1 MTMASIPKAMGIL
14 SEDVHPLNITE
25 SLKACAS
32 NLAGV
37 WLGYAK
43 EGISPF
49 DIASIE
55 KVKPALALQSLGV
68 ALSVESDATD
78 PLLAY
83 IAGES
88 AGFRLPDE
96 PGSYDPHMLA
106 ALKKGFLQARHFGF
120 KALSGLTQS
129 ALNNQG
135 FKTFGDEPEPAL
147 IAEYERHIHRDLPVP
162 RLYLQA
168 SSGSE
173 SAIRDPGLYLA
184 IFDEDIC
191 QVVSQIRD
199 MLYVR
204 DHRALDAL
212 SRFENTPAVIRQ
224 CAGELLGHF
233 GYEETL
239 EARRR
244 LIGSSSMGMVESKN
258 RLEAIFT
265 ELANEHEEYDAIV
278 HRLGTYEFNSAFS
291 GYALQRSVDEIVET
305 YKRSPGRF
313 EDPAPAEVYCE
324 VFTVLSQRGLALDA
338 TALLASQGL
347 GFCDAVDLKQSSKT
361 LPLLI
366 GQLSKP
372 MNAMAAG
379 AVMASI
385 KSYPLESIIE
395 HCAGANDRQM
405 SKLFQLTSSKEIA
418 TLMTGRAREK
428 HFSMELGL

>member
-1 MTMASIPKAMGIL
+1 MASIQNAMGIL
-14 SEDVHPLNITE
+14 REDVHPLKISQ
-25 SLKACAS
+25 SLKACVAE
-32 NLAGV
+32 LAGI
-37 WLGYAK
+37 WLGYAR

-49 DIASIE
+49 DVASIE

-78 PLLAY
+78 PLMSY
-83 IAGES
+83 IA
-88 AGFRLPDE
+88 AKPFGFRLPDE
-96 PGSYDPHMLA
+96 PVSYDPHMLSA
-106 ALKKGFLQARHFGF
+106 VKKGFLLARHFGF
-120 KALSGLTQS
+120 KALSDVTRS
-129 ALNNQG
+129 ALSKQN
-135 FKTFGDEPEPAL
+135 FKAL
-147 IAEYERHIHRDLPVP
+147 DDGMDQVSIAEYESHIHQDLPVP

-168 SSGSE
+168 SSGSK
-173 SAIRDPGLYLA
+173 SAVRDPGLYLS

-191 QVVSQIRD
+191 QVVAQIRD
-199 MLYVR
+199 LLYVK

-212 SRFENTPAVIRQ
+212 SRFENTPDVIRQ

-239 EARRR
+239 DARRR
-244 LIGSSSMGMVESKN
+244 LIGSGSMGMVESKN

-265 ELANEHEEYDAIV
+265 ELANENEEYDAIV
-278 HRLGTYEFNSAFS
+278 HRLGVYEFNPAFS

-324 VFTVLSQRGLALDA
+324 VFSVLSRRGLALDA
-338 TALLASQGL
+338 TALLAAQGL
-347 GFCDAVDLKQSSKT
+347 GFCDAVDLKQSNKT
-361 LPLLI
+361 LPMLI

-372 MNAMAAG
+372 LNAMAAG

-385 KSYPLESIIE
+385 KSYPLESIIK

-405 SKLFQLTSSKEIA
+405 SKLFHLTNSKEIA
-418 TLMTGRAREK
+418 GLMTGRAREM
-428 HFSMELGL
+428 HLSMELGL